1 MEDGLDIVWRALS
14 DPTRRR
20 VLDLLRGGRMA
31 TGEIAAAFPDL
42 TRYGVM
48 KHLRV
53 LSEAGLV
60 VSRKEGRTRW
70 NYLNAVPL
78 RQIYERWVSR
88 YEDLWAGSLLSLKR
102 VVEGR
107 RTMGVTE
114 LGPARTV
121 RIEEE
126 VEIAAPA
133 SRVFSALTEDVG
145 QWFWRGPQG
154 KDPAAVLEA
163 HAGGRFYREGGEGN
177 AELYGVVGLIKRDTQ
192 LRLIGSIGVAHAI
205 TSVADFVLEA
215 EGDSTRVRLTH
226 RISGEVVDAEV
237 ADFAEG
243 WKDELGSLKRWVETG
258 VGRADAPRT
267 G

>member
-1 MEDGLDIVWRALS
+1 
-14 DPTRRR
+14 
-20 VLDLLRGGRMA
+20 MA
-31 TGEIAAAFPDL
+31 TGEVAAAFPDL

-53 LSEAGLV
+53 LTEAGLV
-60 VSRKEGRTRW
+60 VSRKEGRKRW

-107 RTMGVTE
+107 RAMGVTE
-114 LGPARTV
+114 QGPARVV

-126 VEIAAPA
+126 VVIAAAPA
-133 SRVFSALTEDVG
+133 KVFAALTEDVG
-145 QWFWRGPQG
+145 LWFWRGPKG
-154 KDPAAVLEA
+154 TDPEAVLEA
-163 HAGGRFYREGGEGN
+163 QAGGRFYREWGEGN
-177 AELYGVVGLIKRDTQ
+177 TELYGVVGLIKRDRQ

-205 TSVADFVLEA
+205 SSVADFVLEEDGEA
-215 EGDSTRVRLTH
+215 TRVRLTH

-243 WKDELGSLKRWVETG
+243 WRDELASLKRFVETG
-258 VGRADAPRT
+258 VGRAEAPT
-267 G
+267 AT